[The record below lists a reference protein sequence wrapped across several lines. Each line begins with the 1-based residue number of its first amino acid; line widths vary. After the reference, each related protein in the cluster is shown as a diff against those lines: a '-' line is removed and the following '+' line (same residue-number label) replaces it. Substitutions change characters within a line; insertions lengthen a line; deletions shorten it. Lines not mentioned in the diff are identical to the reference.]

1 MMVTVMGSM
10 WNVCHNYPICG
21 CKNTCPLMSGS
32 KPKMECVYNH
42 NGITCACATD
52 GLTECKYAPKA
63 PTTISEG
70 VRRTDLSKPPS
81 PWLKEGAPKSGPP
94 INVREFVEK
103 LGANPKDRLGAKK
116 IDLGIV
122 PAVGIWHEAAAF
134 FDGGIEYDP
143 FNWRDNKVLARVYI
157 AAMRRHIDE
166 WESGIEETAD
176 TGVHHL
182 GAVRACANILLDAQ
196 MTGNLIDNRPKAP
209 AFAAVVDKLNAWAK
223 ARVAK
228 GRYRNV

>member
-1 MMVTVMGSM
+1 MDPKKLDELTAECVYGKRPDVCACKSVCQYLHGGPIAGCRRSIGEDRPRGTVTEHGTWFDEGVTVM
-10 WNVCHNYPICG
+10 
-21 CKNTCPLMSGS
+21 K
-32 KPKMECVYNH
+32 
-42 NGITCACATD
+42 D
-52 GLTECKYAPKA
+52 
-63 PTTISEG
+63 
-70 VRRTDLSKPPS
+70 VRRTDLS
-81 PWLKEGAPKSGPP
+81 EKSIRLSDALPNRLP
-94 INVREFVEK
+94 NVPQ
-103 LGANPKDRLGAKK
+103 LGTNPKDRLGAKK

-143 FNWRDNKVLARVYI
+143 FNWRENKVLARIYI

-166 WESGIEETAD
+166 WESGIEETSD
-176 TGVHHL
+176 TRVHHL

-209 AFAAVVDKLNAWAK
+209 AFAVVVEKLNAWAK